1 MYLVGLEC
9 SPMHVALIWN
19 GDDELSLDSH
29 LAEWR
34 QCWQPLVISA
44 DWKKILKTP
53 FVHLTSN
60 CTYYLQSSVKVMWNE
75 LKYWIGCWKHA
86 SRLSFKYLS
95 GPCPVNFFDDNFS
108 IYMNINL
115 NCSMRNWIFPRMDV
129 LCIFYSFYS
138 NLSGGQQPNN
148 SFDTST

>member
-1 MYLVGLEC
+1 MLGFNIQIFYWNLYLVGTEW

-75 LKYWIGCWKHA
+75 LKYWIGDTLQDSLLNICSA
-86 SRLSFKYLS
+86 
-95 GPCPVNFFDDNFS
+95 NFLDGNIS

-115 NCSMRNWIFPRMDV
+115 NCGMRNWIFPRMDV

-138 NLSGGQQPNN
+138 NLSGG
-148 SFDTST
+148 TTA